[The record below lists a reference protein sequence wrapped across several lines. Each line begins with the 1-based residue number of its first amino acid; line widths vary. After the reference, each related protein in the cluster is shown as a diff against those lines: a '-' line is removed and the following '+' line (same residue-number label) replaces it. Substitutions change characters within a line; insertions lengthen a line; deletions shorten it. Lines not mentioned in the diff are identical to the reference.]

1 MTNLY
6 VGNLSFKC
14 NEEEFKKHFE
24 SFGKVKES
32 KLMIFRGYSRG
43 FGFIEYETEEDA
55 KKALSANGVEF
66 MGRKLKVEIARP
78 RKERTQEKTQEKP
91 VSSKPKTNAPR
102 SGNKRPNGPRYGQ
115 RRFNQGKPYY
125 RKPFNRSQPKPK
137 PSNPEFSE
145 NLVFVRNIDYSVKDE
160 DLQKM
165 FEKFNVVSAK
175 VITYRFR
182 GNIRSKGFGFVEVKT
197 TPDQEAA
204 IKELNE
210 TEQNGRKIGVLK
222 GYKRPEPEKKE

>member
-1 MTNLY
+1 MTKLY

-66 MGRKLKVEIARP
+66 MERKLIIEVARP
-78 RKERTQEKTQEKP
+78 PRERNHEKQ
-91 VSSKPKTNAPR
+91 VGSKPR
-102 SGNKRPNGPRYGQ
+102 SNGPRSNEPRGYGKSKPVGYKLQ
-115 RRFNQGKPYY
+115 FKGRRYQKNAKTQ
-125 RKPFNRSQPKPK
+125 PK
-137 PSNPEFSE
+137 PSNPEFSDS
-145 NLVFVRNIDYSVKDE
+145 LVFVRNIDYSVKDE
-160 DLQKM
+160 DLQKL

-182 GNIRSKGFGFVEVKT
+182 GNIRSKGYGFVEVKT
-197 TPDQEAA
+197 TTDQEAA

-210 TEQNGRKIGVLK
+210 TEQSGRKIGVLK
-222 GYKRPEPEKKE
+222 AYKRQEPEKKE